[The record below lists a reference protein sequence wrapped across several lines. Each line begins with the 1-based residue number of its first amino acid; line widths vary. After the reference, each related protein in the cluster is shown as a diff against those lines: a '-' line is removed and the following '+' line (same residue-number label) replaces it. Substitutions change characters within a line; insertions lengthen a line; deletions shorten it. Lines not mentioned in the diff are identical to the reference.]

1 MKKPMTRSVGRLES
15 IKAADQKISVP
26 VLLSFMGHVIFCILF
41 IVLPKISLQ
50 DKMSSSI
57 INVQL
62 VSMDV
67 SMPASTPAKEQKA
80 TASEAA
86 AVVQS
91 EASTTKADVS
101 TASKPKEAVSLAPKE
116 PEKKQSMKKR
126 TFKKERLMQSALKGV
141 EKRVEES
148 KADPKQQALDRIR
161 EELNEKDARGAGD
174 DSATA
179 VAGASGL
186 SRRGQPTS
194 DIERIYLAEVAVNIQ
209 RNWAFS
215 DQLAGGD
222 KDLYNEVVIEIL
234 RSGEIKDI
242 WFDRR
247 SGNSYFD
254 DSTYK
259 AVLKS
264 NPLPPI
270 PEGISGSSLIRG
282 FRFRPEGLK

>member
-15 IKAADQKISVP
+15 IRTADQKLSVP

-41 IVLPKISLQ
+41 IVLPKISF
-50 DKMSSSI
+50 DTKKPSSF

-62 VSMDV
+62 VSPDV
-67 SMPASTPAKEQKA
+67 LMPVQAPAPEQKVA
-80 TASEAA
+80 VPEAA
-86 AVVQS
+86 TVVQP
-91 EASTTKADVS
+91 EAPTPKADVS
-101 TASKPKEAVSLAPKE
+101 TASKPKEAVSLAARD
-116 PEKKQSMKKR
+116 PEKKQSMKKK
-126 TFKKERLMQSALKGV
+126 TFKRDRLMQSALENV

-148 KADPKQQALDRIR
+148 KADPRQQALDRIR
-161 EELNEKDARGAGD
+161 AELNEKDARADDAG
-174 DSATA
+174 SGTA
-179 VAGASGL
+179 PAGTSGL
-186 SRRGQPTS
+186 SRKGQPTT
-194 DIERIYLAEVAVNIQ
+194 DIERIYIADVAMNIQ
-209 RNWAFS
+209 KNWAFS
-215 DQLAGGD
+215 DQLAGGE

-247 SGNSYFD
+247 SGNRYLD

-259 AVLKS
+259 AILKS

>member
-1 MKKPMTRSVGRLES
+1 MKKPITRSIGRLES
-15 IKAADQKISVP
+15 INATDQKLSVP
-26 VLLSFMGHVIFCILF
+26 VLLSFMGHLIFCILF
-41 IVLPKISLQ
+41 IVLPKISFQ
-50 DKMSSSI
+50 NDRPSSY

-62 VSMDV
+62 VSLDV
-67 SMPASTPAKEQKA
+67 AMPSSAPTPEQKA
-80 TASEAA
+80 PSPEAA
-86 AVVQS
+86 AVQP
-91 EASTTKADVS
+91 EASKPKADVS
-101 TASKPKEAVSLAPKE
+101 TASKPKEAVSLAPRE

-126 TFKKERLMQSALKGV
+126 TFKPERLMQSALENV

-148 KADPKQQALDRIR
+148 KADPRQQALDRIR
-161 EELNEKDARGAGD
+161 AELNEKEAREAGAE
-174 DSATA
+174 SAATA
-179 VAGASGL
+179 VGTSGL

-222 KDLYNEVVIEIL
+222 TGLYNEVVIEIL

-259 AVLKS
+259 AILKS

>member
-15 IKAADQKISVP
+15 IKAADQKLSLP
-26 VLLSFMGHVIFCILF
+26 VLLSFTGHVIFCILF
-41 IVLPKISLQ
+41 IVLPKINLQ
-50 DKMSSSI
+50 SKMPSSI

-62 VSMDV
+62 VSLDV
-67 SMPASTPAKEQKA
+67 AMPVSTPAPEQKVPAPEAAVVKPEASTP
-80 TASEAA
+80 T
-86 AVVQS
+86 
-91 EASTTKADVS
+91 ADVS

-116 PEKKQSMKKR
+116 PEKKLSMKKR
-126 TFKKERLMQSALKGV
+126 TFKRDSLMQSALENL

-161 EELNEKDARGAGD
+161 EELDEKDALADGA
-174 DSATA
+174 DSETAAAAT
-179 VAGASGL
+179 SGI

-222 KDLYNEVVIEIL
+222 AGLYNEVVIEIL

-259 AVLKS
+259 AILKS
-264 NPLPPI
+264 NPLPPM